1 MGFILN
7 IWKQLGE
14 FPKPEHLEIKS
25 ELSFDEFQ
33 EWLSENLQNDFYS
46 RDGMKAIFS
55 SRKKQTFIG
64 KWDQD
69 KFELTLATDKSNLL
83 PPWAPPLVI
92 GQYFNDS
99 PPLFITM
106 HVGVKRPYWF
116 LKLTKVF
123 LWLCVAGFIFIPFL
137 GMYLAKGKPSEIIE
151 IGSFFLISSPLLAI
165 VLFTAFQ
172 FFPLHLARK
181 TQTRT
186 IEILKAEFKT
196 L

>member
-1 MGFILN
+1 MGFIIN
-7 IWKQLGE
+7 TWKRLGE
-14 FPKPEHLEIKS
+14 VPKPEELEIKS
-25 ELSFDEFQ
+25 ELTYDEFQ
-33 EWLSENLQNDFYS
+33 EWLSENLPNKFSYPAA
-46 RDGMKAIFS
+46 MKAVFS

-69 KFELTLATDKSNLL
+69 KFELTLMTDKSNLL
-83 PPWAPPLVI
+83 PPFAPPLVT

-106 HVGVKRPYWF
+106 HVGVKHPYWF
-116 LKLTKVF
+116 FKLTKVF
-123 LWLCVAGFIFIPFL
+123 LWLFVAAFVFIPFL
-137 GMYLAKGKPSEIIE
+137 GMYLADGKPSEIIQ
-151 IGSFFLISSPLLAI
+151 IGSFFLLSSPLLAI
-165 VLFTAFQ
+165 VLFSVFQ

-186 IEILKAEFKT
+186 IEILKAEFKA